1 MNCVRWNSIRHR
13 QLKIHRLPNQG
24 SVWASLLSW
33 WLSFAELSKT
43 QEESGTSFKTT
54 WNWILR
60 GIEVKNNISIRDQS
74 TSEQF
79 SFMKVLN
86 FKKICEIYRSQSKTT

>member
-1 MNCVRWNSIRHR
+1 MGKSVVIMIEFCWIKQNSRGKWYI
-13 QLKIHRLPNQG
+13 
-24 SVWASLLSW
+24 
-33 WLSFAELSKT
+33 
-43 QEESGTSFKTT
+43 FKTT

-60 GIEVKNNISIRDQS
+60 GIEVKNNISIRDQY

-86 FKKICEIYRSQSKTT
+86 IKKICEIYRSQSKTT

>member
-1 MNCVRWNSIRHR
+1 MVH
-13 QLKIHRLPNQG
+13 LLGLPEIEFYVQ
-24 SVWASLLSW
+24 S
-33 WLSFAELSKT
+33 
-43 QEESGTSFKTT
+43 
-54 WNWILR
+54 

>member
-1 MNCVRWNSIRHR
+1 MVH
-13 QLKIHRLPNQG
+13 LLGLPEIEFYVQ
-24 SVWASLLSW
+24 S
-33 WLSFAELSKT
+33 
-43 QEESGTSFKTT
+43 
-54 WNWILR
+54 

-86 FKKICEIYRSQSKTT
+86 LKKICEIYRSQSKTT

>member
-1 MNCVRWNSIRHR
+1 MMIEFCWIKQNS
-13 QLKIHRLPNQG
+13 QG
-24 SVWASLLSW
+24 
-33 WLSFAELSKT
+33 K
-43 QEESGTSFKTT
+43 
-54 WNWILR
+54 WILR

-86 FKKICEIYRSQSKTT
+86 FKKICEIYRSQSETT